1 MLKNKSEFK
10 YICFIAVAIL
20 FCLVSIWQKVTILG
34 DTISYKRQLYIV
46 IIAISAIFFGIS
58 ILILKNKNITET
70 KVFLYTIP
78 ILYIAVCLVLPMSR
92 AHDELYHWFRSY
104 DIVQGNLLTEV
115 NENNNAEGT
124 FPINVRF
131 LFKDQK
137 SWEKIKYNDVI
148 DSLSI
153 DLDND
158 KAKIDLSTVA
168 VYSPTQY
175 IPQVIGIYVGKVFSN
190 IPMIMAYIGRFFNMA
205 FSIVMLYLALKFTP
219 VGKKIFLS
227 ISYFPILMEGM
238 TSFSP
243 DAMTIS
249 VAFLFIAYVLKVA
262 FSENKVKI
270 RDLVILAILGV
281 ILSLCKIVYLPMILL
296 IFIIPKEKFNSK
308 KAKWISLICIFIL
321 CVVVNL
327 VWLNIASKY
336 LFTYKDGE
344 TREQV
349 KYVLTE
355 PIQYIKTL
363 VYTSSE
369 NFGDYLTSMV
379 GSSMTW
385 GEAVSISSITIY
397 VLLSSF
403 IFASVFEKKI
413 SLSKFQ
419 VFIIAS
425 VIVATI
431 LLIFTSLYVQWTPY
445 KSPIIKGVQ
454 GRYFIPIVPLIGM
467 MCTQLFNIQ
476 KFDNEK
482 SIKLISIIGIV
493 TRIRCYF
500 YINDTI
506 YIEGMRIL

>member
-1 MLKNKSEFK
+1 MLKNKSGFK
-10 YICFIAVAIL
+10 YICFIVIAIL
-20 FCLVSIWQKVTILG
+20 FCLISNWQKVTILG
-34 DTISYKRQLYIV
+34 DSISHKGQVYIAIIV
-46 IIAISAIFFGIS
+46 ISVIFFGIS
-58 ILILKNKNITET
+58 LLILKKKNITEV
-70 KVFLYTIP
+70 KAFLYTVP
-78 ILYIAVCLVLPMSR
+78 ILYVIVCLVLPMSR

-115 NENNNAEGT
+115 NENNNAVGT

-131 LFKDQK
+131 LFRDKK
-137 SWEKIKYNDVI
+137 SWEQIKYGDVI
-148 DSLSI
+148 DSLSME
-153 DLDND
+153 LDGD
-158 KAKIDLSTVA
+158 EAKIDLSTVA

-175 IPQVIGIYVGKVFSN
+175 IPQVIGIGVGKLLSN
-190 IPMIMAYIGRFFNMA
+190 VPMIMAYLGRLFNMI
-205 FSIVMLYLALKFTP
+205 FSIVLLYFAIKITP
-219 VGKKIFLS
+219 IGKKIFLS
-227 ISYFPILMEGM
+227 LSYFPILMEGM

-249 VAFLFIAYVLKVA
+249 VAFLFIAYVFKIA
-262 FSENKVKI
+262 FGENKVKI
-270 RDLVILAILGV
+270 RDYVIIGILGV

-296 IFIIPKEKFNSK
+296 IFMIPKERFSSK
-308 KAKWISLICIFIL
+308 KEKWILLIGIFVL

-336 LFTYKDGE
+336 LFAYKEGE
-344 TREQV
+344 TKEQV

-355 PIQYIKTL
+355 PVQYIKTL

-379 GSSMTW
+379 GSSLTW
-385 GEAVSISSITIY
+385 GEAVSISSLTIY
-397 VLLSSF
+397 LLLGSF
-403 IFASVFEKKI
+403 IVANVFEKKVN
-413 SLSKFQ
+413 LSKCQ
-419 VFIIAS
+419 VFIILS
-425 VIVATI
+425 VIIATI

-445 KSPIIKGVQ
+445 KSPIIEGVQ
-454 GRYFIPIVPLIGM
+454 GRYFIPIIPLIGM

-506 YIEGMRIL
+506 YIEGMIGL